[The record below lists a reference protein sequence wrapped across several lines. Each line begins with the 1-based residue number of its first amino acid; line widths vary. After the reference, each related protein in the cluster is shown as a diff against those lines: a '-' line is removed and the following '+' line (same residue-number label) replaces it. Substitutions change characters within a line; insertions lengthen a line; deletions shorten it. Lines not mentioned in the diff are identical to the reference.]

1 MKKGLIAIAI
11 IGLAFGETKVE
22 ERQVVSMVKYDVPSN
37 IKLTVGNVRCTA
49 AGCQQSGANVS
60 PGLFQ
65 LLQLAGVPNFEG
77 IGNGLRDMFNTAL
90 NQTGCFKIF
99 DREALEAI
107 RQELALAGKTMKA
120 ESADYIVLA
129 NVTSINFERKGGNL
143 GLGIIPILSAISVTK
158 QTAQLAMDVRLVK
171 VETGEVVFTKT
182 YTAEAG
188 KTSYG
193 FGGAGYASGVGFG
206 GTLSGLSGTAMEE
219 VARDII
225 MRASFDIAKFLV
237 PDRVKEVKVEVPKK
251 EAQKQESSE

>member
-1 MKKGLIAIAI
+1 MRKGLLALALV
-11 IGLAFGETKVE
+11 GLALGETKVQE
-22 ERQVVSMVKYDVPSN
+22 KQYVVVAKCDSPTN

-49 AGCQQSGANVS
+49 AGCQQGGAREN

-65 LLQLAGVPNFEG
+65 LLQLAGVPSFEG

-90 NQTGCFKIF
+90 NQTGCFRIF

-107 RQELALAGKTMKA
+107 RQELALAGKTLKA

-143 GLGIIPILSAISVTK
+143 GLGFIPILSAISVTK

-193 FGGAGYASGVGFG
+193 FGAAGYGSGVGFG

-225 MRASFDIAKFLV
+225 MRASFDIAKFLA
-237 PDRVKEVKVEVPKK
+237 PDKVKEIRVEVPKK
-251 EAQKQESSE
+251 EKKEEGSE